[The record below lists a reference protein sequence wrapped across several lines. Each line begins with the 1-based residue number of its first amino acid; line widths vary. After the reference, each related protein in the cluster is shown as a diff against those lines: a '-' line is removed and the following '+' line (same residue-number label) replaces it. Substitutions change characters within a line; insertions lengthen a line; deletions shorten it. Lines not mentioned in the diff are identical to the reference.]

1 MGEEMIRLFFLL
13 LSFGFCIMGF
23 MYMILYLNLL
33 TIGYSLY
40 DYFKFIITRIE
51 CIQGFIGF
59 IMLSITIF
67 YKGDKD
73 NDLYI

>member
-1 MGEEMIRLFFLL
+1 MGEEMIRMFFLL

-33 TIGYSLY
+33 TIGYDLY
-40 DYFKFIITRIE
+40 DYFRFIITRFE

-59 IMLSITIF
+59 IMLFITIF
-67 YKGDKD
+67 YKGDKED
-73 NDLYI
+73 DIYI